1 MGHSPRAQQ
10 LQNFVAVLA
19 VVVVAFALFSL
30 LLRSKFL
37 PDPDS
42 FYHVGLSRLLIQ
54 QGVPQSF
61 PWLTYTPLAAQYTD
75 QHFLYHVFLLPF
87 VHFLDPLVGGKLAT
101 ALINAA
107 LFGLLAAFFIRFR
120 IRLWPLF
127 IAILLVT
134 NPWLFRI
141 GLVKAPGLSIILLV
155 IGLWLLMTYRIRAL
169 AVLAFLYVWTYGG
182 FALLGVLAATHGMVA
197 GLMSW
202 RRRRL
207 LFRIFRKTRLTRP
220 RLSTLWRST
229 AIRLIIATAL
239 GLVAGIIINPFF
251 PQNLYFYW
259 QQLVQ
264 IGIVNF
270 RDVVNVGGEWRPY
283 GFIELLANTVFVSIA
298 ILLASVLL
306 LIYRRRASPE
316 SWSLLLLAAFF
327 FLITLKSRRYVELY
341 VPFAVIASA
350 FALRDAVPSLSFG
363 MLWRKFTTIFFR
375 RTILTTLLTIYILA
389 TSMTVIARDM
399 RQLYYD
405 LRGGFSST
413 YLSGASAY
421 LATHTPRGAIV
432 VHSDWDEFPILFYFN
447 THNRYIVGLDPTF
460 MYQQDRVKYQR
471 WADLTS
477 GNRDDVTSIVVD
489 ELGSSYVL
497 VAKDHPQFEAV
508 MRRQQ
513 DFQIVYEDRD
523 ASIFQY
529 RGGTRTLLPGTTS
542 GTGNEG
548 VILPLPE
555 S

>member
-1 MGHSPRAQQ
+1 MRHSPRARQ
-10 LQNFVAVLA
+10 LQNSIAVLT
-19 VVVVAFALFSL
+19 VVVVVFAYFSFL
-30 LLRSKFL
+30 LHSRFL

-42 FYHVGLSRLLIQ
+42 FYHVGVARLLTQ

-61 PWLTYTPLAAQYTD
+61 PWLAYTPLAAQYTD
-75 QHFLYHVFLLPF
+75 QHFLYHAFLLPF

-107 LFGLLAAFFIRFR
+107 LFGLLAALFIRFR
-120 IRLWPLF
+120 VRLWPVF
-127 IAILLVT
+127 IVLLLVT
-134 NPWLFRI
+134 NPWLFRV

-155 IGLWLLMTYRIRAL
+155 LGMWLLMTHRIRSL
-169 AVLAFLYVWTYGG
+169 AVLAFLYVWAYGG
-182 FALLGVLAATHGMVA
+182 FVLLGVLAATYGILA
-197 GLMSW
+197 GLVSW
-202 RRRRL
+202 RRRRS
-207 LFRIFRKTRLTRP
+207 LFQIFRKTSLGLFRP
-220 RLSTLWRST
+220 SALWRST
-229 AIRLIIATAL
+229 HVRMVVAVVL
-239 GLVAGIIINPFF
+239 GLGAGIIINPFF

-298 ILLASVLL
+298 VLLASILL

-316 SWSLLLLAAFF
+316 SWSLLFLAIFF

-341 VPFAVIASA
+341 VPFAVIYSA
-350 FALRDAVPSLSFG
+350 FALRDAVPTLSFG
-363 MLWRKFTTIFFR
+363 MLRKKFTAIFFR
-375 RTILTTLLTIYILA
+375 RTVLTTLLTIYILA
-389 TSMTVIARDM
+389 TSMTVIARDT

-421 LATHTPRGAIV
+421 LAAHTPSGAIV

-460 MYQQDRVKYQR
+460 MYQQDKVKYQR

-477 GNRDDVTSIVVD
+477 GNREDVASIVVN

-497 VAKDHPQFEAV
+497 AAKDHPQFEAV

-513 DFQIVYEDRD
+513 DFQMVYEDGD

-529 RGGTRTLLPGTTS
+529 RGGAKSPLPETPPSVNGETSTLLP
-542 GTGNEG
+542 EG
-548 VILPLPE
+548 
-555 S
+555 